1 MSIFTYFTKKRR
13 EQRRKLKELKAFA
26 SRFSTLDRLEQSGLL
41 TFDAKSRRLFI
52 AQSLAVLMMKDAES
66 WVAFVTNVY
75 QWLYYQQAQEAWN
88 AHFLKEELAAVR
100 KAAAGFSPE
109 VLAEGKRQSRA
120 RGSQRGSAL
129 DEHSEAL
136 ATNGTQ
142 EQADGT
148 ATNQTSPNPVDNQT
162 TPPYGHP
169 SYSGGETDTRVQ
181 LSRAD
186 VERIRLAARQQV
198 AESDIEP
205 PKIEPFEFF
214 IVQDTTDAAAKLIAV
229 GYFNPETND
238 MELAP
243 WSEVEPLL
251 HQSRQE

>member
-1 MSIFTYFTKKRR
+1 MSIFTYFSKKRR
-13 EQRRKLKELKAFA
+13 EQRKKLKELKQF
-26 SRFSTLDRLEQSGLL
+26 SSTFSTLDRMEQSGLL
-41 TFDAKSRRLFI
+41 TFDSKSRRLFI
-52 AQSLAVLMMKDAES
+52 AQSLAILMMKDAQS
-66 WVAFVTNVY
+66 WVNFITNVY

-100 KAAAGFSPE
+100 KASVG
-109 VLAEGKRQSRA
+109 
-120 RGSQRGSAL
+120 
-129 DEHSEAL
+129 
-136 ATNGTQ
+136 
-142 EQADGT
+142 
-148 ATNQTSPNPVDNQT
+148 DN
-162 TPPYGHP
+162 H
-169 SYSGGETDTRVQ
+169 ETVQ

-243 WSEVEPLL
+243 WSEVEPLIKKA
-251 HQSRQE
+251 QEP

>member
-1 MSIFTYFTKKRR
+1 MSIFTYFSKKRR
-13 EQRRKLKELKAFA
+13 EQRRKLKELKQF
-26 SRFSTLDRLEQSGLL
+26 SSTFSTLDRLEQSGLL
-41 TFDAKSRRLFI
+41 TFDSKSRRLFI
-52 AQSLAVLMMKDAES
+52 AQSLAVLMMKDAQS
-66 WVAFVTNVY
+66 WVNFITNVY

-109 VLAEGKRQSRA
+109 V

-142 EQADGT
+142 EQADIE
-148 ATNQTSPNPVDNQT
+148 ADQT

-205 PKIEPFEFF
+205 PKVEPFEFF

-251 HQSRQE
+251 KKGGDN

>member
-1 MSIFTYFTKKRR
+1 MSIFTYFSKKRR
-13 EQRRKLKELKAFA
+13 EQRKKLKELKAF
-26 SRFSTLDRLEQSGLL
+26 SSTFSTLDRLEQSGLL
-41 TFDAKSRRLFI
+41 VWDQKQRRLFI
-52 AQSLAVLMMKDAES
+52 AQSLFVLTASDAES
-66 WVAFVTNVY
+66 FVTFTQNVY
-75 QWLYYQQAQEAWN
+75 LWLTYQESQRLWN
-88 AHFLKEELAAVR
+88 DHFLREELAAVR
-100 KAAAGFSPE
+100 
-109 VLAEGKRQSRA
+109 RA
-120 RGSQRGSAL
+120 SVG
-129 DEHSEAL
+129 
-136 ATNGTQ
+136 
-142 EQADGT
+142 
-148 ATNQTSPNPVDNQT
+148 DN
-162 TPPYGHP
+162 H
-169 SYSGGETDTRVQ
+169 ETVQ

-251 HQSRQE
+251 KKGGDN

>member
-1 MSIFTYFTKKRR
+1 MSIFTYFSKKRR
-13 EQRRKLKELKAFA
+13 EQRKKLKELKQF
-26 SRFSTLDRLEQSGLL
+26 SSTFSTLDRMEQSGLL
-41 TFDAKSRRLFI
+41 TFDSKSRRLFI
-52 AQSLAVLMMKDAES
+52 AQSLAILMMKNAQS
-66 WVAFVTNVY
+66 WVNFITNVY

-100 KAAAGFSPE
+100 KASVG
-109 VLAEGKRQSRA
+109 
-120 RGSQRGSAL
+120 
-129 DEHSEAL
+129 
-136 ATNGTQ
+136 
-142 EQADGT
+142 
-148 ATNQTSPNPVDNQT
+148 DN
-162 TPPYGHP
+162 H
-169 SYSGGETDTRVQ
+169 ETVQ

-243 WSEVEPLL
+243 WSEVEPLIKKA
-251 HQSRQE
+251 QEP